1 MTAPNEASRLLR
13 PQRPITLDR
22 VLHQELAQAK
32 EVQAGSACNDRITL
46 LAADIKRYDAVLL
59 RNNEHAKG
67 YAKPDLRG
75 GPGKATKPSPK
86 QVGLEDGCR
95 MTDDFRISMLDQVQ
109 KGSRQLA
116 LIAHQHGA
124 YVVVHAT
131 HALSHVL
138 GTPNEPI
145 QQRHQ
150 KRWGLVAKQ
159 GNDVWMAT
167 EDRFHAVVVA
177 SAIRA
182 HCEQVLENRASGFQS
197 TLLHGPDQRR
207 HGLCTHLDPQQNHFA
222 LPARRVGDGCIQH
235 LGVVLVDGDDHWSGA
250 L

>member
-13 PQRPITLDR
+13 AKRPPALDR
-22 VLHQELAQAK
+22 VLHQELAQA
-32 EVQAGSACNDRITL
+32 EEIQARSACNDSITL
-46 LAADIKRYDAVLL
+46 LAADVKGYDAMLL

-67 YAKPDLRG
+67 HAKPDLRC
-75 GPGKATKPSPK
+75 GPRKAAKSSPK
-86 QVGLEDGCR
+86 QVGLEDGSR
-95 MTDDFRISMLDQVQ
+95 MTDDFGIPMLDQVQ
-109 KGSRQLA
+109 EGSRQLA

-124 YVVVHAT
+124 YVVVHT
-131 HALSHVL
+131 PHALSHVL
-138 GTPNEPI
+138 GTPNELI
-145 QQRHQ
+145 QQCHQ

-167 EDRFHAVVVA
+167 EDRLHAVVVA
-177 SAIRA
+177 SAIRP
-182 HCEQVLENRASGFQS
+182 HREQVLENRASGFQS

-207 HGLCTHLDPQQNHFA
+207 HGLRTHLDPQQNDFA
-222 LPARRVGDGCIQH
+222 LPTRRVGDGCIQH